1 MLLDTI
7 KTVSAYAISN
17 EAEFIEK
24 VRAASEVRQAQAAK
38 DLKRKLNKDRKRS
51 KELDGLIKKLYEAYA
66 SEKISE
72 KRFEMP
78 SGEYEQEQ
86 AALEVAIRQEQAELD
101 AFEADTAK
109 VDQFLALTKKF
120 TDFSV
125 LTTPM
130 IYEFVDKIVVHAPDR
145 SSGERTQEVDI
156 YLKFIGKFDVPLPE
170 PTPEELAE
178 MERVRQQRAYY
189 REKSRRAR
197 EKKKQQEQKTA

>member
-1 MLLDTI
+1 ME
-7 KTVSAYAISN
+7 AAI
-17 EAEFIEK
+17 A
-24 VRAASEVRQAQAAK
+24 R
-38 DLKRKLNKDRKRS
+38 
-51 KELDGLIKKLYEAYA
+51 
-66 SEKISE
+66 
-72 KRFEMP
+72 
-78 SGEYEQEQ
+78 
-86 AALEVAIRQEQAELD
+86 EQAELD

-178 MERVRQQRAYY
+178 QEKLRKKREKQREYCRRYEEKKQRA
-189 REKSRRAR
+189 EAQI
-197 EKKKQQEQKTA
+197 E

>member
-1 MLLDTI
+1 MVTI
-7 KTVSAYAISN
+7 RSASAYAISN
-17 EAEFIEK
+17 EAEFIER
-24 VRAASEVRQAQAAK
+24 VRAASEIRQAQAAK
-38 DLKRKLNKDRKRS
+38 DLKRKLAKDRKRS

-66 SEKISE
+66 GEKISE
-72 KRFEMP
+72 KRFEVL

-86 AALEVAIRQEQAELD
+86 ETLEAAIAQEQAELD
-101 AFEADTAK
+101 AFEADTAR
-109 VDQFLALTKKF
+109 VAQFLELARKY

-130 IYEFVDKIVVHAPDR
+130 IYEFVDKILVHAPDR

-178 MERVRQQRAYY
+178 MEKIRQRRAKG
-189 REKSRRAR
+189 REKWRRAQER
-197 EKKKQQEQKTA
+197 KKQQEQESA